1 MLKTIVMAIVI
12 LLATTIKSFAGNSV
26 YIQQDN
32 QDADGSIYI
41 KQDGASN
48 KFGISTSAPFV
59 IVGDNLTLIVK
70 QLGDSNE
77 TDDTGD
83 MKFQG
88 SNMTFDYIA
97 TGNSNKLRL
106 DLGDTDADGHYYDI
120 DVVGSSN
127 IVDISG
133 HASDDIQDTHIDLD
147 IRGDSNDF
155 WAYVRGDS
163 HFLYVLMSGNSNDVE
178 FYGATN
184 SSGMVGASKA
194 NVMIGPNV
202 ESHGQFA
209 DTSGDE
215 GATIDIYII
224 GSSNQVHMASWGN
237 DNYQVHDIIGDSNI
251 LDVHPDAVGSHVR
264 MVQYGD
270 NNYMKTVT
278 SGDDNVIRYYG
289 SGGSNNA
296 QIYLYTSGSVVELK
310 QTGGSNTAHLTVNGS
325 SIYDFTLLVDQD
337 GSDNCTYTYNRSNQT
352 ADTTVQLN
360 NSGC

>member
-1 MLKTIVMAIVI
+1 MKQIMIAIVI
-12 LLATTIKSFAGNSV
+12 LLATLTNSFAGNSV

-32 QDADGSIYI
+32 QNVNGDIYI
-41 KQDGASN
+41 KQDGTGN

-59 IVGDNLTLIVK
+59 IDGPNLTITIK
-70 QLGDSNE
+70 QIGNSNE

-83 MKFQG
+83 MKFKG
-88 SNMTFDYIA
+88 SNMTFDYTA

-120 DVVGSSN
+120 DVTGSSN
-127 IVDISG
+127 IVDIAG
-133 HASDDIQDTHIDLD
+133 HTSDDIQDTHIDLD

-163 HFLYVLMSGNSNDVE
+163 HFLYVLMSGDSNDVE

-184 SSGMVGASKA
+184 STGMVGSSKA
-194 NVMIGPNV
+194 NVMIGPDV
-202 ESHGQFA
+202 ESHGIFA

-215 GATIDIYII
+215 GATIDVYII
-224 GSSNQVHMASWGN
+224 GSSNTVHMASWGAN
-237 DNYQVHDIIGDSNI
+237 NYQVHDVIGDSNI

-264 MVQYGD
+264 MIQYGD

-278 SGDDNVIRYYG
+278 SGNNNVYRYYG
-289 SGGSNNA
+289 SGGNNKA
-296 QIYLYTSGSVVELK
+296 YVYIYTSGAVVELK
-310 QTGGSNTAHLTVNGS
+310 QTGGSNEANLTVSGD
-325 SIYDFTLLVDQD
+325 SIYDYTLLVDQD
-337 GSDNCTYTYNRSNQT
+337 GSDNCTYSFNRSNQT

>member
-1 MLKTIVMAIVI
+1 MKKLMMT
-12 LLATTIKSFAGNSV
+12 LLTLIALTTNWWAGNYV
-26 YIQQDN
+26 YIQQDK
-32 QDADGSIYI
+32 QDVNGSIYI
-41 KQDGASN
+41 NQDGSGN

-59 IVGDNLTLIVK
+59 IDGPNLTITIK
-70 QLGDSNE
+70 QLGNSNE

-83 MKFQG
+83 MKFKG

-97 TGNSNKLRL
+97 TGDSNKLRL
-106 DLGDTDADGHYYDI
+106 DLPDTDADGHYYDI
-120 DVVGSSN
+120 DVTGNSN

-133 HASDDIQDTHIDLD
+133 HTSDDIQDTHVDLD

-163 HFLYVLMSGNSNDVE
+163 HFLYVLMSGDSNDVE
-178 FYGATN
+178 FYGATV

-202 ESHGQFA
+202 ESHGIFA

-224 GSSNQVHMASWGN
+224 GSSNQVHMASWGAN
-237 DNYQVHDIIGDSNI
+237 NYQVHDVIGDSNI

-278 SGDDNVIRYYG
+278 SGNNNTIRYYG
-289 SGGSNNA
+289 SGGNNNA
-296 QIYLYTSGSVVELK
+296 QIYLYTSGSIVELK
-310 QTGGSNTAHLTVNGS
+310 QTGGSNTANLTVNGD
-325 SIYDFTLLVDQD
+325 SIYDYTLLVDQD
-337 GSDNCTYTYNRSNQT
+337 GSDTCTYTFNRTDQT
-352 ADTTVQLN
+352 SDTTVQLT